1 MNQFDSHMHRTLGGI
16 VLGLA
21 LIGLVGCGSTPQ
33 PRPEVGQAE
42 RAVDQ
47 ALATE
52 GAMEHAPLE
61 IQKARDKLNGA
72 RAAMHEE
79 RYADANRLADEA
91 LVDAELARAKAEAAT
106 LARNADELAR
116 TIERLREEAQIR
128 VGTPPAP

>member
-1 MNQFDSHMHRTLGGI
+1 VNQFDSHMHRTFGGI

-21 LIGLVGCGSTPQ
+21 LIGLGGCSSTPQ
-33 PRPEVGQAE
+33 PRPEVAQAE

-47 ALATE
+47 AIATDGATE
-52 GAMEHAPLE
+52 HAALE

-72 RAAMHEE
+72 RAAMQEE

-106 LARNADELAR
+106 LARSADELAR
-116 TIERLREEAQIR
+116 TIERLRDEAQTR
-128 VGTPPAP
+128 VGVPPVP